1 MTEPKSI
8 REIIK
13 ANYLQPAFLICA
25 VVLTI
30 TAGALPP
37 VAKQLGI
44 SLKKEP
50 LPLKAPLST
59 LDKFPLASYT
69 VAAKQTID
77 NPDVLETLGTED
89 YIQWVLED
97 TSVPKTDRTRFCS
110 LFITYYPLA
119 DNVPHSPEECYVG
132 GGFERA
138 SSEEVTLKIGSA
150 GELASNNQR
159 QIKARYLVFAKT
171 NPDLMAGEATVPVLY
186 IFSVNGEYYGG
197 RNQARN
203 ILKIEYWKGVWSWLF
218 SKKDQTQNIQDKKLR
233 GKFSYFSKVEW
244 KFYGNNFGRMTYPD
258 KQEAVAASEKL
269 MKVVLPVL
277 EQQCWP
283 SGLW

>member
-1 MTEPKSI
+1 MTEPKSL

-25 VVLTI
+25 AVLAL
-30 TAGALPP
+30 TAGAMSA
-37 VAKQLGI
+37 VIKI
-44 SLKKEP
+44 SGAYLKKEP
-50 LPLKAPLST
+50 LPLKKPLSA
-59 LDKFPLASYT
+59 LDKFPLAPYT

-97 TSVPKTDRTRFCS
+97 TSVPQTDKTRYCS
-110 LFITYYPLA
+110 LFVTYYSAP
-119 DNVPHSPEECYVG
+119 DVVPHRPEECYIG
-132 GGFERA
+132 GGFQQV
-138 SSEEVTLKIGSA
+138 SSDEVTLKIKSLSPQA
-150 GELASNNQR
+150 NGER
-159 QIKARYLVFAKT
+159 QIGARYLVFART
-171 NPDLMAGEATVPVLY
+171 SPDLLTGDTTFSVLY
-186 IFSVNGEYYGG
+186 IFSVNGEYSGG
-197 RNQARN
+197 R
-203 ILKIEYWKGVWSWLF
+203 
-218 SKKDQTQNIQDKKLR
+218 DQTRRILNKNLF

-244 KFYGNNFGRMTYPD
+244 KFYGNNFGRMIYPD

-269 MKVVLPVL
+269 MKVILPVL